1 MGLLDIITGKYVDPT
16 HFKSV
21 HEGGNIITTTV
32 DAVVNWG
39 RKSSI
44 WPFPF
49 GTACCA
55 IEFMAFTGSHYDVA
69 RFGSEVLRFSPRQAD
84 LLLVAG
90 TVVDKMGP
98 ILKTIYD
105 QMPEPKWVISMGV
118 CACSGGFYRSYH
130 TMQGVD
136 EIIPVDVYVPGCPP
150 TPEAL
155 LAALMKIQERIKSG
169 DQAKRPQG
177 EHRLGAR
184 AEGANDRRE
193 RRDAW
198 ASDDAAR
205 AATGLEPRGRIHFKL
220 TEERDEPGSG
230 SHHA

>member
-105 QMPEPKWVISMGV
+105 QMPEPKWVVSMGV
-118 CACSGGFYRSYH
+118 CAFSREAFTAAITPCRASTRSF
-130 TMQGVD
+130 
-136 EIIPVDVYVPGCPP
+136 PVDVYVPGCPP
-150 TPEAL
+150 TPGS
-155 LAALMKIQERIKSG
+155 RSS
-169 DQAKRPQG
+169 P
-177 EHRLGAR
+177 RL
-184 AEGANDRRE
+184 
-193 RRDAW
+193 
-198 ASDDAAR
+198 
-205 AATGLEPRGRIHFKL
+205 
-220 TEERDEPGSG
+220 
-230 SHHA
+230 